1 MFATRLT
8 GISHP
13 TSGHFSH
20 YFQESH
26 FCSDAE
32 GSQSRTSGVDGPST
46 GDRPR
51 QFEMV
56 INNSWA
62 ITASDNTGKDT
73 FTWAAGTYGGL
84 GTEGQKN
91 VWVAQSVPEPTS
103 GLLLLLGMAG
113 LALKRRRT

>member
-32 GSQSRTSGVDGPST
+32 GSQIRTSGVDCPST

-84 GTEGQKN
+84 SETATVGK
-91 VWVAQSVPEPTS
+91 WSAVAVPEPTS

-113 LALKRRRT
+113 LALKLKRA